1 LAKQSILVGP
11 LWSRSSKRFRWL
23 FPALALSCA
32 LLVVTQV
39 AVLTH
44 SHSANYGVHADC
56 DFCPKNN
63 KSDAVLAASFD
74 STARILPLRKLSA
87 SHSAPRK
94 RTSLRIYIRAPPYDS
109 LGSDFISHVRT
120 IRTGLIT

>member
-1 LAKQSILVGP
+1 M
-11 LWSRSSKRFRWL
+11 
-23 FPALALSCA
+23 ALSCA
-32 LLVVTQV
+32 LLVATQV

-63 KSDAVLAASFD
+63 KSDAVLAVSFVCA
-74 STARILPLRKLSA
+74 ARILTSRKLSA

-94 RTSLRIYIRAPPYDS
+94 STSLRIDIRAPPYDS
-109 LGSDFISHVRT
+109 LRSELLAT
-120 IRTGLIT
+120 